1 MTKLFRVYRKVV
13 EIYEIEAINSVKAQK
28 KFLKLIANCSIE
40 PGEISG
46 TDEIEVEEITV
57 WIIKIP

>member
-46 TDEIEVEEITV
+46 TDEIEVEEITA
-57 WIIKIP
+57 